1 MTSLHT
7 DNRLI
12 GGIHSLT
19 RLVVGGLFACH
30 GAAGIF
36 GILGGAPGY
45 HGHAAPFA
53 IWPSWWA
60 SLIEL
65 VAGVL
70 IAVGLFTRVAS
81 VLASGTMAYAYF
93 TVHLPHA
100 LLPIENG
107 GEPAALYSWAF
118 LLFAVV
124 GAGPI
129 AVDTLLRSRRGEP
142 STEGA
147 APSLVGETA

>member
-1 MTSLHT
+1 MTSLQT

-36 GILGGAPGY
+36 GVFGGAPGAN
-45 HGHAAPFA
+45 GHAAAFA
-53 IWPSWWA
+53 VWPSWWA

-65 VAGVL
+65 VAGILVAL
-70 IAVGLFTRVAS
+70 GLFTRVAAI
-81 VLASGTMAYAYF
+81 VASGTMAYAYF
-93 TVHLPHA
+93 TVHFPHA
-100 LLPIENG
+100 MLPMENG

-118 LLFAVV
+118 LLLAVV
-124 GAGPI
+124 GSGPI
-129 AVDTLLRSRRGEP
+129 AVDALLRSRRGEHRAGDA
-142 STEGA
+142 S
-147 APSLVGETA
+147 PSLVSGSA